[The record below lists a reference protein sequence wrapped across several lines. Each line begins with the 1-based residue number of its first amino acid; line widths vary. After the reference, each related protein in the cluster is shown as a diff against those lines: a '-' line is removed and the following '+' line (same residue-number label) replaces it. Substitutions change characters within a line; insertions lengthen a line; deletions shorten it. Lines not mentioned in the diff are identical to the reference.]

1 MNTREHDVSSLIA
14 SKYQLNSVEEK
25 WETVLLVLNRL
36 RLEEGQLKESIT
48 EIQVEIA
55 SIKLK
60 DSIRNL
66 KIRDTVESANNY

>member
-1 MNTREHDVSSLIA
+1 MREHDVSSLIA

-55 SIKLK
+55 NIKLK
-60 DSIRNL
+60 DNIRNL